1 MDYQAEQQARVINRR
16 EQSYVETKEEEFKEA
31 CRRGEI
37 AGVNPDDEE
46 DFGEPY
52 VEWLMKDLRKKKL
65 AAEAAKSRSSSG
77 RSSSSVGSVPFPIN
91 NPPAATGT
99 SPSSGPSTRGGTPV
113 TGYLKSHPSSAG
125 RASPILQ
132 SYDSPTP
139 ANGASRPLPPH
150 LARAASSNGRRSSG
164 TLPGSSP

>member
-1 MDYQAEQQARVINRR
+1 MDYQVEQQARVINRR
-16 EQSYVETKEEEFKEA
+16 EQSYMETKEEEFQEA

-37 AGVNPDDEE
+37 AGVNPDDED

-77 RSSSSVGSVPFPIN
+77 VGSVSFPVST
-91 NPPAATGT
+91 PPAATGMP
-99 SPSSGPSTRGGTPV
+99 PSSGPSTRGGSPV
-113 TGYLKSHPSSAG
+113 TGHLQSQPSSVG
-125 RASPILQ
+125 GVSPMLQ
-132 SYDSPTP
+132 RYDSPTP

-150 LARAASSNGRRSSG
+150 LARAASSHGRRVSG
-164 TLPGSSP
+164 TLPSSSP